1 YALDAA
7 SFEEARDDYCRCIL
21 RDLEHWREAPYYVSC
36 DQPWHSTIDRR
47 LPATWRQIFSETAHL
62 RRQASAPASRYHFL
76 RKPIEIPRHHK
87 TVSATSRP
95 SWQESTLLLARTGM
109 QIRSADGS
117 QLTDELLDG
126 KAG

>member
-87 TVSATSRP
+87 TARRRAALRGRNQRSCSPGQACRFVRP
-95 SWQESTLLLARTGM
+95 TAAS
-109 QIRSADGS
+109 
-117 QLTDELLDG
+117 
-126 KAG
+126 